1 MQSDQ
6 AKAEADYERF
16 LRDLEEDPEMRQ
28 TIQLFR
34 DPNAGEGG
42 GAAKADDMADDTDV
56 DEDEEEDFP
65 EIQVDELADEL
76 ENIGLQDEDGDE
88 VIGDEAALEGEE
100 AILPQ

>member
-1 MQSDQ
+1 VSQADQ

-34 DPNAGEGG
+34 DPNAPEK
-42 GAAKADDMADDTDV
+42 AARDEDEMADDTDAEV
-56 DEDEEEDFP
+56 DEDDEFP

-76 ENIGLQDEDGDE
+76 DAFGIKDDDGDE
-88 VIGDEAALEGEE
+88 VIGGDDDEQPAA
-100 AILPQ
+100 AAQ